1 MISVPPGTVL
11 ISEALTSSPI
21 LAGDR
26 SVPEET
32 VGEAA
37 AHATT
42 GEAAGGDGFDFGV
55 DPTLDPELAMVRVL

>member
-26 SVPEET
+26 GAPEET
-32 VGEAA
+32 M
-37 AHATT
+37 
-42 GEAAGGDGFDFGV
+42 GEAAGPVGEGTGGGAFDFYV
-55 DPTLDPELAMVRVL
+55 DPALDPELAMVC